1 MAPLRMPVL
10 FELTRKEKCLFNDDV
25 MVLLRKCEKI
35 LANDRFEIS
44 IVDYAEAFRLVRD
57 ALLLANDPDACE
69 SAPLARCNLYKGHI
83 LHGLRRYPEARDAY
97 LAASKAKP
105 TDSLDAVCSRTATR
119 LVSVMERKM
128 LEKKRAAGIWE
139 MCGGG
144 LVRES
149 TARLF
154 ESDMRDRRL
163 NKIGLGTEFWDP
175 EPASITRI
183 KPVAAARKRG

>member
-1 MAPLRMPVL
+1 MAPLRMPVF
-10 FELTRKEKCLFNDDV
+10 FELTRKEKRLFRDDV
-25 MVLLRKCEKI
+25 VLLLRKCEMI

-44 IVDYAEAFRLVRD
+44 IVDYAEAFRHVRD

-119 LVSVMERKM
+119 LVSVMDRKI

-139 MCGGG
+139 MSGGG
-144 LVRES
+144 NFRAS
-149 TARLF
+149 TAQLF
-154 ESDMRDRRL
+154 ESDVRDPRL
-163 NKIGLGTEFWDP
+163 KKIGLGTEFWDP
-175 EPASITRI
+175 EPASISRI
-183 KPVAAARKRG
+183 RTVVSRKRG